1 MARAITKVVSSR
13 NVEITIRRI
22 DNGKMVTETYTIN
35 GRSINAAKAALV
47 KKLKTNNFM
56 VVDSRV
62 VDGGDETKYTMDAET
77 FADLAELCEPNK
89 VYGHDTITAT
99 FKVTVAEYYT
109 MDSEEPHEFTFV
121 GTTTE
126 RKLRK
131 AIADAIDDENILVAG
146 TTVVVQ
152 KLWMSKE
159 TFIKYA
165 KVVAE

>member
-22 DNGKMVTETYTIN
+22 DGGKMITETYVIN

-47 KKLKTNNFM
+47 KQLKTNNFM
-56 VVDSRV
+56 VIDSCV

-77 FADLAELCEPNK
+77 FADLAEICEPDK

-109 MDSEEPHEFTFV
+109 MNSEEPKEFTYI

-131 AIADAIDDENILVAG
+131 AIADVLDDDNILVG
-146 TTVVVQ
+146 STTVVVQ
-152 KLWMSKE
+152 KLWMAKE
-159 TFIKYA
+159 TYIKYA
-165 KVVAE
+165 KVVQE

>member
-22 DNGKMVTETYTIN
+22 ADGKMVTETYTIN

-47 KKLKTNNFM
+47 KQLKTNNFM
-56 VVDSRV
+56 VVSSRV
-62 VDGGDETKYTMDAET
+62 VEGGDETRYTMDAET
-77 FADLAELCEPNK
+77 FSDLAEICEPDK

-109 MDSEEPHEFTFV
+109 MDSMEPKEFTYI

-131 AIADAIDDENILVAG
+131 AIADVLDDDNILVAG
-146 TTVVVQ
+146 TNVMVQ
-152 KLWMSKE
+152 KLWMPKE
-159 TFIKYA
+159 TFVKYA